1 MAHEPLHPTFDFS
14 NKAQGYTQLA
24 SSLASL
30 LDGERNLVANLA
42 NTAALIY
49 HALPDLNWAGFYLMG
64 PRAQGHA
71 PAGADAQELILGPFQ
86 GKTACVR
93 IAIGKGVCGTAAATR
108 ETQLV
113 RDVHAFP
120 GHIACDS
127 ASNSEIVIPM
137 IFAGGPRHGEL
148 LGVLDLDSPLLGR
161 FDEEDQR
168 GLETL
173 IKIVMQSIE

>member
-1 MAHEPLHPTFDFS
+1 
-14 NKAQGYTQLA
+14 
-24 SSLASL
+24 
-30 LDGERNLVANLA
+30 
-42 NTAALIY
+42 
-49 HALPDLNWAGFYLMG
+49 
-64 PRAQGHA
+64 
-71 PAGADAQELILGPFQ
+71 LILGPFQ

-113 RDVHAFP
+113 PDVHTFP

-137 IFAGGPRHGEL
+137 IFSNGPRHGEL

-161 FDEEDQR
+161 FDEQDQR
-168 GLETL
+168 GLEA
-173 IKIVMQSIE
+173 IVDILMKSFE